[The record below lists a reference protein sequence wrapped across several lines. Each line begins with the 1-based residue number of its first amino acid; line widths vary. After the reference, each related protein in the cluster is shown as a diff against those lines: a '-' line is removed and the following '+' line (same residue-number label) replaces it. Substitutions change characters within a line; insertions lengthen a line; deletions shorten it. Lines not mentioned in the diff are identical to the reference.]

1 MNFEVN
7 LQKVE
12 KFENLIPMIES
23 LLKDKNEITFTT
35 GTEGLMLF
43 SRLYNKY
50 INENNKDLKR
60 VMIIKEKPYSETV
73 KEQFIKYEF
82 RKKSFKIVIDEV
94 LNTIYG
100 DSHLID
106 GNLPMSSIMLFYKE

>member
-1 MNFEVN
+1 MNFEIN

-12 KFENLIPMIES
+12 KLENLIPIIES

-35 GTEGLMLF
+35 GTQGVILF
-43 SRLYNKY
+43 SRLYDNY
-50 INENNKDLKR
+50 IQKGYKDLTR
-60 VMIIKEKPYSETV
+60 VIVIKEKPYSETV

-82 RKKSFKIVIDEV
+82 KEKSFKIVVDEV

-100 DSHLID
+100 DSYLID
-106 GNLPMSSIMLFYKE
+106 GNLPMSSIMLFHKE

>member
-1 MNFEVN
+1 MNFEIN

-12 KFENLIPMIES
+12 KFENLIPIIES

-35 GTEGLMLF
+35 GTEGLILF
-43 SRLYNKY
+43 SRLYNNY
-50 INENNKDLKR
+50 IQRGNKDVKR
-60 VMIIKEKPYSETV
+60 ILIIKEQPYSETV

-82 RKKSFKIVIDEV
+82 KEKSFKIVIDEV

>member
-1 MNFEVN
+1 MNFEIN
-7 LQKVE
+7 LQKVK
-12 KFENLIPMIES
+12 KFENLIPLIENI
-23 LLKDKNEITFTT
+23 LKDKNEIIFTT

-43 SRLYNKY
+43 SRLYDNYIQRENKY
-50 INENNKDLKR
+50 VKR
-60 VMIIKEKPYSETV
+60 IITIKEKPYSETV

-82 RKKSFKIVIDEV
+82 GEKSFKIVIDEV

-100 DSHLID
+100 DSYLID

>member
-1 MNFEVN
+1 MSLEIN

-12 KFENLIPMIES
+12 KFESLIPFIEN

-35 GTEGLMLF
+35 GTQGFILF
-43 SRLYNKY
+43 SRLYDNY
-50 INENNKDLKR
+50 IQRGYKDLTR
-60 VMIIKEKPYSETV
+60 VIVIKGKPYSETV

-82 RKKSFKIVIDEV
+82 GEKSFKIVIDEV

-100 DSHLID
+100 NSYLID
-106 GNLPMSSIMLFYKE
+106 GSLPMSSIMLFYKE